1 MDPFDL
7 IAEDVVEQFGLF
19 EKWRSERQYKK
30 AGKAMARGDTDEA
43 HEHLSKGRDL
53 RQEYESKQDRGP
65 SPTSRPP
72 RRHMT
77 RSEHEAMMDE
87 RDGRPRRPR
96 RRRRRRPS

>member
-7 IAEDVVEQFGLF
+7 IANDIVEQFGLF
-19 EKWRSERQYKK
+19 EKWRSERQHKK
-30 AGKAMARGDTDEA
+30 AVKAMARGDTESA
-43 HEHLSKGRDL
+43 SEHRSKSKDL
-53 RQEYESKQDRGP
+53 YEKYESRQNSGSGP
-65 SPTSRPP
+65 VP

-96 RRRRRRPS
+96 RRRRRRSS